1 MFQVLQML
9 HTNVPNLPD
18 FPYVPNVLYIPNNPY
33 VPMSQMIELSQ
44 FSQMSLKKFTNDVQ
58 ICITVTCHSC
68 SSLKLWQLEGVEGSV
83 APGLQQVQL
92 VVRLIDV

>member
-9 HTNVPNLPD
+9 HTDVAYVPNLPD
-18 FPYVPNVLYIPNNPY
+18 FPYVPNVLYVPNNPY

-58 ICITVTCHSC
+58 TLLLLLVTV
-68 SSLKLWQLEGVEGSV
+68 V
-83 APGLQQVQL
+83 L
-92 VVRLIDV
+92 V